1 MCIEERSD
9 KAGAKRKRGDKNIQK
24 RENTG
29 AISLLIPIRIKENL
43 PYRGWPFL
51 RAQALQ
57 VIEGWCRWIVD
68 VVVGVEILF
77 WLNQSSQWNRNQ
89 DLKLRLKIKELV
101 LMVWEEIIRIYKR
114 TKGWIN

>member
-1 MCIEERSD
+1 MGQKRKSGEITDYLCIEERSD

-57 VIEGWCRWIVD
+57 VIEG
-68 VVVGVEILF
+68 
-77 WLNQSSQWNRNQ
+77 
-89 DLKLRLKIKELV
+89 
-101 LMVWEEIIRIYKR
+101 
-114 TKGWIN
+114 